1 MGHGYP
7 VTSMT
12 STDPARDQV
21 AFKGTDEVASKGTDA
36 VASDSTDA
44 VAATDAAATD
54 AAATAAPAMARRFY
68 PQLEG
73 MRAIAAIGV
82 LTTHVAFQTR
92 AVEIPVIGPVLG
104 RLDLAVAL
112 FFSLSGFLLWRGWVD
127 AAHRGEGHPS
137 IPRYLRH
144 RVVRIWPAYLVVVVL
159 VLLLLPEAQ
168 GADLEVWLANLTL
181 TQVFVPLTLTAGL
194 TQMWSLSVE
203 VTFYAL
209 LPVIGLALLRLRG
222 RRVSV
227 RIPVLMA
234 LGVLS
239 LGWAWVGTS
248 LPVADGVET
257 KNWVFGHLPWFIAGL
272 ILAEIAGVLDTP
284 GATRGRALDLAIRI
298 SANRW
303 LMFGLLAVAYGL
315 ACTRL
320 AGPTGLG
327 DVTNTEF
334 ATKMVLG
341 GLCGYALLAPLV
353 CNPGPFRFL
362 TSRVMLALGR
372 WSYGIFIW
380 HVAILAVVFPLFGIV
395 PFNGDTVLVWVLT
408 LGLTIG
414 ISAASYAFIE
424 EPARNWLRN
433 REARRRRRTAAEAP
447 ASPASSVAASSVDG
461 AAQVDKKTSQ
471 QVISTAT
478 SAGN

>member
-1 MGHGYP
+1 MPPGYP

-12 STDPARDQV
+12 STDSARDSV
-21 AFKGTDEVASKGTDA
+21 AASRSDSVGSSSPDSVGSSGTDSRSGARHPDA
-36 VASDSTDA
+36 PGP
-44 VAATDAAATD
+44 ATDS
-54 AAATAAPAMARRFY
+54 RRFY

-73 MRAIAAIGV
+73 MRALAAIGV
-82 LTTHVAFQTR
+82 LTTHVAFQTS
-92 AVEIPVIGPVLG
+92 AVDIPVLGPVLG

-112 FFSLSGFLLWRGWVD
+112 FFGLSGFLLWRPWVD
-127 AAHRGEGHPS
+127 AAHRGAGHPP
-137 IPRYLRH
+137 IRRYLRH
-144 RVVRIWPAYLVVVVL
+144 RVVRIWPAYVVVVAL

-168 GADLEVWLANLTL
+168 GADLDVWLANLTL

-203 VTFYAL
+203 IAFYAL
-209 LPVIGLALLRLRG
+209 LPLIGLALLQLRG
-222 RRVSV
+222 RRVGA
-227 RIPVLMA
+227 RIPVLLM
-234 LGVLS
+234 LGALS

-257 KNWVFGHLPWFIAGL
+257 KNWVFGHLPWFVAGL
-272 ILAEIAGVLDTP
+272 ILAEVAGVLDT
-284 GATRGRALDLAIRI
+284 GAARGRWMSLAMRL
-298 SANRW
+298 SANRS
-303 LMFGLLAVAYGL
+303 LMLGLLVVAYGL

-327 DVTNTEF
+327 DVTNIEF

-353 CNPGPFRFL
+353 CNAGPFRFL

-380 HVAILAVVFPLFGIV
+380 HIAILAVVFPLFGIV
-395 PFNGDTVLVWVLT
+395 PFNGNTVLVWVIT
-408 LGLTIG
+408 LGLTVG

-424 EPARNWLRN
+424 EPARHWLRN
-433 REARRRRRTAAEAP
+433 RETRRRNRAAGDSESSDS
-447 ASPASSVAASSVDG
+447 ASPGSSASQPG
-461 AAQVDKKTSQ
+461 QNTSQ
-471 QVISTAT
+471 PVISTAIN
-478 SAGN
+478 AGN

>member
-1 MGHGYP
+1 MPPGYP

-12 STDPARDQV
+12 STDSARDSV
-21 AFKGTDEVASKGTDA
+21 AASNADSVA
-36 VASDSTDA
+36 ASNADPAAASSTDSGSGA
-44 VAATDAAATD
+44 SNPDAAG
-54 AAATAAPAMARRFY
+54 PAVTSRRFY

-73 MRAIAAIGV
+73 MRALAAIGV
-82 LTTHVAFQTR
+82 LITHVAFQTR
-92 AVEIPVIGPVLG
+92 AVEIAVLGPVLG

-112 FFSLSGFLLWRGWVD
+112 FFGLSGFLLWRPWVD
-127 AAHRGEGHPS
+127 AAHRGAGHPS
-137 IPRYLRH
+137 IPRYLKH
-144 RVVRIWPAYLVVVVL
+144 RVVRIWPAYVVVVVL

-168 GADLEVWLANLTL
+168 GADFEVWLANLTL

-203 VTFYAL
+203 IAFYAL
-209 LPVIGLALLRLRG
+209 LPLIGLALVRLRG
-222 RRVSV
+222 RWAGA
-227 RIPVLMA
+227 RIPVLLV
-234 LGVLS
+234 LGAVS

-257 KNWVFGHLPWFIAGL
+257 KNWVFGHLPWFVAGL
-272 ILAEIAGVLDTP
+272 ILAEVAGVLHTA
-284 GATRGRALDLAIRI
+284 GAPRARWMNLAIRL

-303 LMFGLLAVAYGL
+303 LMLGVLVVAYGL

-327 DVTNTEF
+327 DVTNIEF
-334 ATKMVLG
+334 VTKMVLG
-341 GLCGYALLAPLV
+341 ALCGYALLAPLV

-380 HVAILAVVFPLFGIV
+380 HVAVLAVVFPLFGIV
-395 PFNGDTVLVWVLT
+395 PFNGNTLLVLVIT
-408 LGLTIG
+408 LGLSVG
-414 ISAASYAFIE
+414 IAAASYAFIE

-433 REARRRRRTAAEAP
+433 RDTRRRNRAAADS
-447 ASPASSVAASSVDG
+447 SPAPVAP
-461 AAQVDKKTSQ
+461 
-471 QVISTAT
+471 
-478 SAGN
+478 

>member
-1 MGHGYP
+1 MPPGYP

-12 STDPARDQV
+12 STDSARDSV
-21 AFKGTDEVASKGTDA
+21 AASNADSVAASNADP
-36 VASDSTDA
+36 VAASSTDSGSGA
-44 VAATDAAATD
+44 SNPDAAG
-54 AAATAAPAMARRFY
+54 PAVTSRRFY

-73 MRAIAAIGV
+73 MRALAAIGV
-82 LTTHVAFQTR
+82 LITHVAFQTR
-92 AVEIPVIGPVLG
+92 AVEIAVLGPVLG

-112 FFSLSGFLLWRGWVD
+112 FFGLSGFLLWRPWVD
-127 AAHRGEGHPS
+127 AAHRDAGHPS
-137 IPRYLRH
+137 IPRYLKH
-144 RVVRIWPAYLVVVVL
+144 RVVRIWPAYVVVVVL

-168 GADLEVWLANLTL
+168 GADFDVWLANLTL

-203 VTFYAL
+203 IAFYAL
-209 LPVIGLALLRLRG
+209 LPLIGLALVRLRG
-222 RRVSV
+222 RWAGA
-227 RIPVLMA
+227 RIPVLLV
-234 LGVLS
+234 LGAVS

-257 KNWVFGHLPWFIAGL
+257 KNWVFGHLPWFVAGL
-272 ILAEIAGVLDTP
+272 ILAEVAGVLHTA
-284 GATRGRALDLAIRI
+284 GAPRARWMNLAIRL

-303 LMFGLLAVAYGL
+303 LMLGVLVVAYGL

-327 DVTNTEF
+327 DVSNIEF
-334 ATKMVLG
+334 VTKMVLG
-341 GLCGYALLAPLV
+341 ALCGYALLAPLV

-380 HVAILAVVFPLFGIV
+380 HVAVLAVVFPLFGIV
-395 PFNGDTVLVWVLT
+395 PFNGSTLLVLVIT
-408 LGLTIG
+408 LGLSVG
-414 ISAASYAFIE
+414 IAAASYAFIE

-433 REARRRRRTAAEAP
+433 RDTRRRNRAAADS
-447 ASPASSVAASSVDG
+447 SPAPVAP
-461 AAQVDKKTSQ
+461 
-471 QVISTAT
+471 
-478 SAGN
+478 

>member
-1 MGHGYP
+1 
-7 VTSMT
+7 MT
-12 STDPARDQV
+12 STDSARD
-21 AFKGTDEVASKGTDA
+21 AGT
-36 VASDSTDA
+36 
-44 VAATDAAATD
+44 AAACD
-54 AAATAAPAMARRFY
+54 AHPAAQRPDLAGPSTTGRRFY

-92 AVEIPVIGPVLG
+92 AVEIPVLGPVLG

-112 FFSLSGFLLWRGWVD
+112 FFGLSGFLLWRGWVD

-144 RVVRIWPAYLVVVVL
+144 RVVRIWPAYVVVVVL

-203 VTFYAL
+203 ITFYAL
-209 LPVIGLALLRLRG
+209 LPLLGLALLRLRG

-227 RIPVLMA
+227 RIPVLLA
-234 LGVLS
+234 VAVVS

-272 ILAEIAGVLDTP
+272 ILAEIAGVLEQP
-284 GATRGRALDLAIRI
+284 VATRGRWTTLAIRL
-298 SANRW
+298 SANRR

-327 DVTNTEF
+327 DVTNVEF

-341 GLCGYALLAPLV
+341 ALCGYALLAPLV
-353 CNPGPFRFL
+353 CSEGPFRLL

-395 PFNGDTVLVWVLT
+395 PFSGDTILVWVLT

-424 EPARNWLRN
+424 EPARNWLRT
-433 REARRRRRTAAEAP
+433 REARRRA
-447 ASPASSVAASSVDG
+447 AAS
-461 AAQVDKKTSQ
+461 A
-471 QVISTAT
+471 
-478 SAGN
+478 

>member
-1 MGHGYP
+1 
-7 VTSMT
+7 MT
-12 STDPARDQV
+12 STDRTRPTPD
-21 AFKGTDEVASKGTDA
+21 
-36 VASDSTDA
+36 
-44 VAATDAAATD
+44 
-54 AAATAAPAMARRFY
+54 APAAGASARIGDDRRFY
-68 PQLEG
+68 PQLDG

-92 AVEIPVIGPVLG
+92 AVEIPVLGPVLG
-104 RLDLAVAL
+104 RLDLTVAL
-112 FFSLSGFLLWRGWVD
+112 FFGLSGFLLWRPWVD
-127 AAHRGEGHPS
+127 AAHRGAGHPS
-137 IPRYLRH
+137 VPRYLRH
-144 RVVRIWPAYLVVVVL
+144 RVVRIWPAYLVAVVL
-159 VLLLLPEAQ
+159 VILLLPEAQ
-168 GADLEVWLANLTL
+168 GAGLDVWLANLTL

-203 VTFYAL
+203 IAFYAL
-209 LPVIGLALLRLRG
+209 LPLLGFALLGLRG
-222 RRVSV
+222 ARLNARV
-227 RIPVLMA
+227 PA
-234 LGVLS
+234 LLLLGALS

-272 ILAEIAGVLDTP
+272 VLAEIAGVLDNRLP
-284 GATRGRALDLAIRI
+284 SDAGRPPSLAVRL

-303 LMFGLLAVAYGL
+303 LMFGLLVVAYGL
-315 ACTRL
+315 ACTRF

-327 DVTNTEF
+327 DVTELEF

-372 WSYGIFIW
+372 WSYGMFIW

-395 PFNGDTVLVWVLT
+395 PFNGDTVVVWVIT

-433 REARRRRRTAAEAP
+433 REIRRRRRSRADGP
-447 ASPASSVAASSVDG
+447 GPGDSSASSAPSTAVQNTDQASS
-461 AAQVDKKTSQ
+461 T
-471 QVISTAT
+471 TAIN
-478 SAGN
+478 AGN

>member
-1 MGHGYP
+1 MPPGYP

-12 STDPARDQV
+12 STDSARDSV
-21 AFKGTDEVASKGTDA
+21 AASNADSVAASNADP
-36 VASDSTDA
+36 VAASSTDSGSGA
-44 VAATDAAATD
+44 SNPDAAG
-54 AAATAAPAMARRFY
+54 PAVTSRRFY

-73 MRAIAAIGV
+73 MRALAAIGV
-82 LTTHVAFQTR
+82 LITHVAFQTR
-92 AVEIPVIGPVLG
+92 AVEIAVLGPVLG

-112 FFSLSGFLLWRGWVD
+112 FFGLSGFLLWRPWVD
-127 AAHRGEGHPS
+127 AAHRGAGHPS
-137 IPRYLRH
+137 IPRYLKH
-144 RVVRIWPAYLVVVVL
+144 RVVRIWPAYVVVVVL

-168 GADLEVWLANLTL
+168 GADFDVWLANLTL

-203 VTFYAL
+203 IGFYAL
-209 LPVIGLALLRLRG
+209 LPLIGLALVRLRG
-222 RRVSV
+222 RWAGA
-227 RIPVLMA
+227 RIPVLLV
-234 LGVLS
+234 LGAVS

-257 KNWVFGHLPWFIAGL
+257 KNWVFGHLPWFVAGL
-272 ILAEIAGVLDTP
+272 ILAEVAGVLDTA
-284 GATRGRALDLAIRI
+284 GAPRARWMNLAIRL

-303 LMFGLLAVAYGL
+303 LMLGVLVVAYGL

-327 DVTNTEF
+327 DVSNIEF
-334 ATKMVLG
+334 VTKMVLG
-341 GLCGYALLAPLV
+341 ALCGYALLAPLV

-380 HVAILAVVFPLFGIV
+380 HVAVLAVVFPLFGIV
-395 PFNGDTVLVWVLT
+395 PFNGSTLLVLVIT
-408 LGLTIG
+408 LGLSVG
-414 ISAASYAFIE
+414 IAAASYAFIE

-433 REARRRRRTAAEAP
+433 RDTRRRNRAAADS
-447 ASPASSVAASSVDG
+447 SPAPVAP
-461 AAQVDKKTSQ
+461 
-471 QVISTAT
+471 
-478 SAGN
+478 